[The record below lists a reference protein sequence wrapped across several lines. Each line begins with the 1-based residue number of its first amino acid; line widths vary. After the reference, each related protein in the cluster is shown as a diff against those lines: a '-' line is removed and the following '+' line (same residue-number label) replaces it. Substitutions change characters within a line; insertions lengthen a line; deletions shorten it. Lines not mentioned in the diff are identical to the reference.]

1 MNKQRERLTT
11 DKTKI
16 FVREN
21 ITLMSVTKD
30 ELRRHYNEIFD
41 RLQEYEVA
49 EENGQI
55 ILPPCRVG
63 DKVYY
68 VSENPLNL
76 SVQANTI
83 YEADVVRIVTTS
95 LGTSLAI
102 QIRNEYGCTEI
113 PDVKDWGKT
122 VFPTKE
128 EALSKLQA
136 SCKQVKGGVDNA
148 L

>member
-49 EENGQI
+49 EETGQI
-55 ILPPCRVG
+55 IVPPCKVG
-63 DKVYY
+63 DTAHFLIEDPVLGEKYIS
-68 VSENPLNL
+68 SEPI
-76 SVQANTI
+76 T
-83 YEADVVRIVTTS
+83 DVCTKGFYTSGHEDSDENGDLWPWSDVGEIVFF
-95 LGTSLAI
+95 
-102 QIRNEYGCTEI
+102 
-113 PDVKDWGKT
+113 DKT
-122 VFPTKE
+122 KAE
-128 EALSKLQA
+128 EAL
-136 SCKQVKGGVDNA
+136 KGGGRDVIC
-148 L
+148 